1 MRANDRE
8 LKAMANLAVH
18 PDFEIF
24 VAFLNNW
31 EDEEIAG
38 LRYSEKQEIA
48 QGRTQILFELRVIVD
63 EARQAVSNRIASRA
77 VVKGSNAF

>member
-1 MRANDRE
+1 MRANERE
-8 LKAMANLAVH
+8 LKAMANLGNH

-24 VAFLNNW
+24 MAYLEKW
-31 EDEEIAG
+31 EDEEIKQ

-48 QGRTQILFELRVIVD
+48 QGRTQIFFELRATIGD
-63 EARQAVSNRIASRA
+63 ARKAVSNRIASRA